1 MDIFSSR
8 RAARF
13 SKRVSDWKT
22 GSYDARIQAVVDPVG
37 IIIGKSSSAL
47 SAVVSVGCVGD
58 GRLRRVEVLTLG
70 WWVSKCIFFSVF
82 SVVVSFVICFVVV
95 GVVVICVILGKSLS
109 ALLAASAVNCGSDG
123 RFLRLKA
130 VVLGRWVPRFVVCS
144 FFSLLVFVS
153 IGVVVSVGVV
163 MWKSSATTFAVDCG
177 SDGRLR
183 GV

>member
-47 SAVVSVGCVGD
+47 SVGCVGD

-130 VVLGRWVPRFVVCS
+130 VALGRWVPRFVVCS

-153 IGVVVSVGVV
+153 IGVIVSVV